1 MQWMMGEKPD
11 KATLNQIDRD
21 QEMKR
26 GDKAKPAAAA
36 AGAAAPSASQ
46 Q

>member
-1 MQWMMGEKPD
+1 MGEKPD

-36 AGAAAPSASQ
+36 AAAPSASQ